1 MTQRHFRSR
10 NQGGRPLNKGFLK
23 KPGLRS
29 GPVESLRRKGL
40 GHNSR
45 GLGVAE
51 GCEQK
56 RQLGA
61 QEQSLQT

>member
-1 MTQRHFRSR
+1 M
-10 NQGGRPLNKGFLK
+10 NKGFLK